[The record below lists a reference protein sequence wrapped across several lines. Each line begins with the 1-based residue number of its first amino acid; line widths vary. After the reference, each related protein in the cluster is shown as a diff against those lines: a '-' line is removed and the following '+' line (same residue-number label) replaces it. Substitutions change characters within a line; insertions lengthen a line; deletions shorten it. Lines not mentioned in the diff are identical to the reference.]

1 MCQNGYRFDT
11 TFFVFP
17 SLLIAHTRIVQNN
30 VSRETRK
37 HDPLGEFDYNETKSL
52 RRQAWTMAKYNTLDE
67 FMTSIDDP
75 AHVQKLAALIQ
86 WALDRFPTLLLRI
99 AWNQPMLTDHGT
111 FIIGFS
117 AATNH
122 ISIAVEDKTLDLY
135 RDTITQ
141 AGYKSSK
148 RLFQM

>member
-1 MCQNGYRFDT
+1 
-11 TFFVFP
+11 
-17 SLLIAHTRIVQNN
+17 
-30 VSRETRK
+30 
-37 HDPLGEFDYNETKSL
+37 
-52 RRQAWTMAKYNTLDE
+52 MAKYNTLDE

-86 WALDRFPTLLLRI
+86 WALDRFPTLSLRI

-148 RLFQM
+148 RLFQMQWDQEWSHELLAELIAFNIEDKQDITTFWR

>member
-1 MCQNGYRFDT
+1 
-11 TFFVFP
+11 
-17 SLLIAHTRIVQNN
+17 
-30 VSRETRK
+30 
-37 HDPLGEFDYNETKSL
+37 
-52 RRQAWTMAKYNTLDE
+52 MAKYNTLDE